1 MCSYAC
7 VFVPVH
13 VSRCV
18 HVKSMTVAIR
28 GQPQAPVLIFSF
40 QSRVFLCVRRGSYAM
55 IWGFVLLSPRPF
67 PHGSTGTTDLGL
79 TAADFHVN
87 TGDSNSGPHAYV
99 GSSSPISW
107 PSLQLPSPLWSI
119 PRLATDLI
127 ATMLLA
133 RKPTANL
140 SVISQTAQAEMP
152 LDLSV
157 SCFQLTAHPGPL
169 YQCRDPHY
177 KS

>member
-1 MCSYAC
+1 
-7 VFVPVH
+7 
-13 VSRCV
+13 
-18 HVKSMTVAIR
+18 MTAAIR
-28 GQPQAPVLIFSF
+28 GQPEAPVLIFSL

-55 IWGFVLLSPRPF
+55 IWGFVLLSPHPS
-67 PHGSTGTTDLGL
+67 PCGSTGMTDLGL
-79 TAADFHVN
+79 TASDFHIN
-87 TGDSNSGPHAYV
+87 PGDSNSGPHACA

-152 LDLSV
+152 LDISV
-157 SCFQLTAHPGPL
+157 RCFNSLHTLAPYISAETRTINPEI
-169 YQCRDPHY
+169 DVT
-177 KS
+177 